1 MESIPVWLL
10 VVLIVAAVAAG
21 LYVGHRAG
29 ELGPGDRNAPKKSI
43 GGRARELATR
53 GVVSL
58 WKWNRGR
65 KKQQKKDDERR

>member
-10 VVLIVAAVAAG
+10 VMLILAAVAAG

-53 GVVSL
+53 SVVSL
-58 WKWNRGR
+58 WKWNRDR
-65 KKQQKKDDERR
+65 KKPKKDDGRA